1 MGSSDR
7 GQTLQHDRIRRSCLY
22 SPIPGMGC
30 GNPRNGGRASPPRY
44 QRLSN
49 QGRRWDVRHSP
60 TLDSGMDSDVT
71 FDFRARRL
79 AFEAI
84 MDEAGVD
91 IVWLPIGADLEY
103 LTGIQRRVPTFG
115 DVNYTHGWIA
125 GAFLVKGRD
134 PLFLLPRNFVEF
146 DLPEGVPGEVV
157 SVDEMDDGPALFS
170 HAASSMPRPRTLAVG
185 ARTWATATMRL
196 MSELRSPQLVD
207 ASRLLNRLRRIKSA
221 EELTLMR
228 RSCHIADR
236 AMEEATSRITAGVT
250 ELELAEEVNYHLI
263 RLGSRTWSFDTAVWS
278 MGPED
283 DRDAN
288 VRLSNQ
294 PVREGMGV
302 SFDFGAVVQGYCS
315 DFGRTI
321 RMSEPDDEY
330 RRVHEIVM
338 AAQQAGIDAVRPGVK
353 ASEVHRATREVIV
366 QAGYGDWFRHRT
378 GHCIGLDVHEEPFIS
393 PEDDTPLE
401 AGMTF
406 TIEPS
411 VFWPGRVG
419 VRVEDIILCTETG
432 GEKLNRHPTSLAV
445 RD

>member
-1 MGSSDR
+1 MNSAVS
-7 GQTLQHDRIRRSCLY
+7 
-22 SPIPGMGC
+22 
-30 GNPRNGGRASPPRY
+30 
-44 QRLSN
+44 
-49 QGRRWDVRHSP
+49 
-60 TLDSGMDSDVT
+60 

-79 AFEAI
+79 AFESVL
-84 MDEAGVD
+84 DEEGVD
-91 IVWLPIGADLEY
+91 LAWLPLGADLEY

-115 DVNYTHGWIA
+115 EVNYTHGWIA
-125 GAFLVKGRD
+125 GAFLVRGSD
-134 PLFLLPRNFVEF
+134 PIFLLPRNFVEF

-157 SVDEMDDGPALFS
+157 KVDEMDDGPALFAR
-170 HAASSMPRPRTLAVG
+170 AASSIPVPASNAWRSVPGPGPPPRCACSR
-185 ARTWATATMRL
+185 
-196 MSELRSPQLVD
+196 SSSSPQLVD
-207 ASRLLNRLRRIKSA
+207 ATRLLNRLRRKKSA
-221 EELTLMR
+221 DELTLMR
-228 RSCHIADR
+228 RACRIADR
-236 AMEEATSRITAGVT
+236 AMEETTSRVAAGVT

-278 MGPED
+278 MGPKD

-294 PVREGMGV
+294 PVRGGMGV

-321 RMSEPDDEY
+321 RICEPDEEY
-330 RRVHEIVM
+330 QRVHEIVM
-338 AAQQAGIDAVRPGVK
+338 AAQQAGIDTVRPGVT
-353 ASEVHRATREVIV
+353 ASAVHRATRQVIV
-366 QAGYGDWFRHRT
+366 DAGYGDWFRHRT

-419 VRVEDIILCTETG
+419 VRVEDIILCTEQG
-432 GEKLNRHPTSLAV
+432 GVKLNEHPTSLTV
-445 RD
+445 RE

>member
-1 MGSSDR
+1 MTIARACRPPARDYAGGWQAAGGLLS
-7 GQTLQHDRIRRSCLY
+7 TLLDL
-22 SPIPGMGC
+22 
-30 GNPRNGGRASPPRY
+30 PRLMNLPVS
-44 QRLSN
+44 
-49 QGRRWDVRHSP
+49 
-60 TLDSGMDSDVT
+60 

-79 AFEAI
+79 AFERI
-84 MDEAGVD
+84 LDEAGVD
-91 IVWLPIGADLEY
+91 LVWLPLGADLEY

-115 DVNYTHGWIA
+115 EVNYTHGWIA
-125 GAFLVKGRD
+125 GAFVIKGRD
-134 PLFLLPRNFVEF
+134 PIFLLPRNFVEF

-157 SVDEMDDGPALFS
+157 KVDEMDDGPALFAR
-170 HAASSMPRPRTLAVG
+170 AASSLPRPRALAVG

-196 MSELRSPQLVD
+196 LEELGSPSLVD
-207 ASRLLNRLRRIKSA
+207 ATRLLNRLRRIKSA
-221 EELTLMR
+221 GELAMMR
-228 RSCHIADR
+228 RACRIADE
-236 AMEEATSRITAGVT
+236 AMEETKARVSAGVT
-250 ELELAEEVNYHLI
+250 ELELAEEVNFHLL

-278 MGPED
+278 MGPGD

-288 VRLSNQ
+288 VRLSQ
-294 PVREGMGV
+294 QQVRGGMGL

-321 RMSEPDDEY
+321 RIGEPDGEY
-330 RRVHEIVM
+330 RHVYELVM

-353 ASEVHRATREVIV
+353 ASEVHRATRQVIV
-366 QAGYGDWFRHRT
+366 DAGYGDWFRHRT

-419 VRVEDIILCTETG
+419 VRVEDIILCTPQG
-432 GEKLNRHPTSLAV
+432 GVKLNEHPTSLAV
-445 RD
+445 RE